1 MKSRGET
8 IKGKDMTVLL
18 PVHEFEM
25 KEFDD
30 STPLKGFYR
39 DLNSKEL
46 KELDKKHKE
55 YTDAIKK
62 GVDLEKKLKRTIEQ
76 LAIFTRKEDLEK
88 IEELTNEKYKLEDDL
103 QSLTEKIKPEDKEND
118 IVKWKMNIC
127 LTGEDKDK
135 IIALAESYGYI
146 KVQKTIFEAIQ
157 EKKQEE

>member
-1 MKSRGET
+1 
-8 IKGKDMTVLL
+8 MTVLL

>member
-1 MKSRGET
+1 M
-8 IKGKDMTVLL
+8 MVLL
-18 PVHEFEM
+18 PIYEFEM
-25 KEFDD
+25 KEFED